1 MRATLMLENPYHFRR
16 ERGQCG
22 GWGEKERKKKRIKEE
37 EIEKKERGEGSEL
50 FRIRPVM

>member
-1 MRATLMLENPYHFRR
+1 MLENPYHFRG

-22 GWGEKERKKKRIKEE
+22 GWGEKEKEKKIIKEE
-37 EIEKKERGEGSEL
+37 EKKERGEGSEL